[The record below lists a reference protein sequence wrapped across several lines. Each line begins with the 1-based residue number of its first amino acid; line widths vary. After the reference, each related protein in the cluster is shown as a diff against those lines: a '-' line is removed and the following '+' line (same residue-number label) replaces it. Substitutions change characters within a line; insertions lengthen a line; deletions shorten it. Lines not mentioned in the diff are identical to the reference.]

1 MKIAIM
7 GAGGIGAY
15 LGALLARAG
24 EDVTLICRGAHLA
37 AIRRDGLQVITREG
51 NFRVPSVRAT
61 DDPSSVGP
69 VDVILQCV
77 KLYDV
82 AATSRAMLPMV
93 GPHTMVI
100 PVQNGVVAQEEIAA
114 IVGADKVLG
123 GTVFMSSFVV
133 APGVVER
140 KADIQ
145 ILQYGELDGRLS
157 ERVRAFEAVGLRAG
171 FTPRPSDNILGE
183 LWGKFILLGGTAPM
197 CCLTRKPVGVICADP
212 ALRALLRQGM
222 EEIAAIARA
231 KGIRLPDGVIEHGMA
246 FNDKAKPDTKV
257 SMLQDLEAGKPL
269 ELEWLNGYAV
279 REARRLGVAVPF
291 QEIAYAC
298 IRPWA
303 TGTAADPTGALGN
316 P

>member
-100 PVQNGVVAQEEIAA
+100 PVQNGVAA
-114 IVGADKVLG
+114 I
-123 GTVFMSSFVV
+123 SSCATTPFCTGITMVCGPTIGSMAREV
-133 APGVVER
+133 A
-140 KADIQ
+140 
-145 ILQYGELDGRLS
+145 
-157 ERVRAFEAVGLRAG
+157 
-171 FTPRPSDNILGE
+171 
-183 LWGKFILLGGTAPM
+183 
-197 CCLTRKPVGVICADP
+197 
-212 ALRALLRQGM
+212 
-222 EEIAAIARA
+222 
-231 KGIRLPDGVIEHGMA
+231 
-246 FNDKAKPDTKV
+246 
-257 SMLQDLEAGKPL
+257 
-269 ELEWLNGYAV
+269 
-279 REARRLGVAVPF
+279 
-291 QEIAYAC
+291 
-298 IRPWA
+298 A
-303 TGTAADPTGALGN
+303 TS
-316 P
+316 